1 MELVSNGLRKAG
13 TFNKR
18 RTLTFI
24 QTFYLQGSIST
35 MSSNFI
41 SEAAVS
47 LKTIFGKIIKR

>member
-24 QTFYLQGSIST
+24 QTFYLQGSISA